1 MYVVYLMTNR
11 FCYWTVGL
19 VGVSNADL
27 IFLDLFFHCGQRHV
41 MQGHS
46 KKDVQIFISLSFQLT
61 LTRIYKFLSTYTRI
75 Y

>member
-19 VGVSNADL
+19 VGVSNVDL

-46 KKDVQIFISLSFQLT
+46 KKDIQISFNLPKQVISFIHIF
-61 LTRIYKFLSTYTRI
+61 
-75 Y
+75 